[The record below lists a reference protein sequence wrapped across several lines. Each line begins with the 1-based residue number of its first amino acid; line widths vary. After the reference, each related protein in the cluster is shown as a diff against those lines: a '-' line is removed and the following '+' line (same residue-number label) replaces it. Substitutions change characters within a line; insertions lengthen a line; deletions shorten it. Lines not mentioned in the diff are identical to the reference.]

1 MYRESALDEIRIENL
16 EVFAHHG
23 VYPEETREGQNF
35 YVNAVLYTDTRLAGE
50 QDELM
55 LSTNYGEVSL
65 FIHEWMQKYTFKLLE
80 AVAEHLSRELLLRF
94 PYVASLDL
102 EIRKPHAPIPLS
114 FSSVSVKIHR
124 GRHRAYIA
132 LGSNMGNSKAYI
144 TNAIE
149 AMRQHPLME
158 VRKVS
163 SLITTAPYGGV
174 EQEDFLNGALCL
186 DTLLSPEELL
196 EELHKIEASAG
207 RERLVHWGPRTLDL
221 DILFYDQLVYDSENL
236 VIPHGDLCNREFV
249 LEPMNEI
256 APYLRHPVCGKTV
269 AVLLQELRDREQCQE

>member
-1 MYRESALDEIRIENL
+1 MYREAALDEIRIENL

-35 YVNAVLYTDTRLAGE
+35 YVNVVLYTDIEAAGK

-65 FIHEWMQKYTFKLLE
+65 FIHEWMQKHTFKLLE

-94 PYVASLDL
+94 PYVVSVDL
-102 EIRKPHAPIPLS
+102 EIRKPHAPIPLN

-124 GRHRAYIA
+124 GWHRAYIA
-132 LGSNMGNSKAYI
+132 LGSNIGDTRAVI
-144 TNAIE
+144 ANAIE

-158 VRKVS
+158 VQRVS
-163 SLITTAPYGGV
+163 SLIVTAPYGGV
-174 EQEDFLNGALCL
+174 EQDDFLNGVLCL

-196 EELHKIEASAG
+196 EELHKMEASAG

-221 DILFYDQLVYDSENL
+221 DILFYDHLVYHSENL
-236 VIPHGDLCNREFV
+236 VIPHGDLCNRVFV

-256 APYLRHPVCGKTV
+256 DPYFIHPVCGKTI
-269 AVLLQELRDREQCQE
+269 AQLLRELREKE

>member
-1 MYRESALDEIRIENL
+1 MYREAALDEIRIENL

-35 YVNAVLYTDTRLAGE
+35 YVNVVLYTDIEAAGK
-50 QDELM
+50 QDELT

-65 FIHEWMQKYTFKLLE
+65 FIHEWMQKHTFKLLE
-80 AVAEHLSRELLLRF
+80 AVADHLSRELLLRF
-94 PYVASLDL
+94 PYVVSLDL
-102 EIRKPHAPIPLS
+102 EIRKPHAPIPLN

-124 GRHRAYIA
+124 GWHRAYIA
-132 LGSNMGNSKAYI
+132 LGSNIGDTRAVI
-144 TNAIE
+144 ANAIE

-158 VRKVS
+158 VQRVS
-163 SLITTAPYGGV
+163 SLIVTAPYGGV
-174 EQEDFLNGALCL
+174 EQDDFLNGVLCL

-196 EELHKIEASAG
+196 EELHKMEASAG

-221 DILFYDQLVYDSENL
+221 DILFYDHLVYYSENL

-256 APYLRHPVCGKTV
+256 DPYFIHPVCGKTI
-269 AVLLQELRDREQCQE
+269 AQLLRELREKE

>member
-1 MYRESALDEIRIENL
+1 MYREAALDEIRIENL

-35 YVNAVLYTDTRLAGE
+35 YVNVVLYTDIEAAGE
-50 QDELM
+50 QDELT

-65 FIHEWMQKYTFKLLE
+65 FIHEWMQKHTFKLLE

-94 PYVASLDL
+94 PYVVSLDL
-102 EIRKPHAPIPLS
+102 EIRKPHAPIPLN

-124 GRHRAYIA
+124 GWHRSYIA
-132 LGSNMGNSKAYI
+132 LGSNIGDTRAVI
-144 TNAIE
+144 ANAIE

-158 VRKVS
+158 VQRVS
-163 SLITTAPYGGV
+163 SLIVTAPYGGV
-174 EQEDFLNGALCL
+174 EQDDFLNGVLCL

-196 EELHKIEASAG
+196 EELHKMEASAG

-221 DILFYDQLVYDSENL
+221 DILFYDHLVYHSENL
-236 VIPHGDLCNREFV
+236 VIPHGDLCNRVFV

-256 APYLRHPVCGKTV
+256 DPYFIHPVCGKTI
-269 AVLLQELRDREQCQE
+269 AQLLRELREKE

>member
-1 MYRESALDEIRIENL
+1 MYREAALDEIRIENL

-35 YVNAVLYTDTRLAGE
+35 YVNVVLYTDIEAAGE
-50 QDELM
+50 QDELT

-65 FIHEWMQKYTFKLLE
+65 FIHEWMQKHTFKLLE

-94 PYVASLDL
+94 PYVVSLDL
-102 EIRKPHAPIPLS
+102 EIRKPHAPIPLN

-124 GRHRAYIA
+124 GWHRAYIA
-132 LGSNMGNSKAYI
+132 LGSNIGDTRAVI
-144 TNAIE
+144 ANAIE

-158 VRKVS
+158 VQRVS
-163 SLITTAPYGGV
+163 SLIVTAPYGGV
-174 EQEDFLNGALCL
+174 EQDDFLNGVLCL

-196 EELHKIEASAG
+196 EELHKMEASAG

-221 DILFYDQLVYDSENL
+221 DILFYDHLVYYSENL

-256 APYLRHPVCGKTV
+256 DPYFIHPVCGKTI
-269 AVLLQELRDREQCQE
+269 AQLLRELREKE

>member
-1 MYRESALDEIRIENL
+1 MYREAALDEIRIENL

-35 YVNAVLYTDTRLAGE
+35 YVNVVLYTDIEAAGE
-50 QDELM
+50 QDELT

-65 FIHEWMQKYTFKLLE
+65 FIHEWMQKHTFKLLE

-94 PYVASLDL
+94 PYVVSLDL
-102 EIRKPHAPIPLS
+102 EIRKPHAPIPLN

-124 GRHRAYIA
+124 GWHRSYIA
-132 LGSNMGNSKAYI
+132 LGSNIGDTRAVI
-144 TNAIE
+144 ANAIE

-158 VRKVS
+158 VQRVS
-163 SLITTAPYGGV
+163 SLIVTAPYGGV
-174 EQEDFLNGALCL
+174 EQDDFLNGVLCL

-196 EELHKIEASAG
+196 EELHKMEASAG

-221 DILFYDQLVYDSENL
+221 DILFYDHLVYHSENL

-256 APYLRHPVCGKTV
+256 DPYFIHPVCGKTI
-269 AVLLQELRDREQCQE
+269 AQLLRELREKE

>member
-1 MYRESALDEIRIENL
+1 MYREAALDEIRIENL

-35 YVNAVLYTDTRLAGE
+35 YVNVVLYTDIEAAGE
-50 QDELM
+50 QDELT

-65 FIHEWMQKYTFKLLE
+65 FIHEWMQKHTFKLLE

-94 PYVASLDL
+94 PYVVSLDL
-102 EIRKPHAPIPLS
+102 EIRKPHAPIPLN

-124 GRHRAYIA
+124 GWHRAYIA
-132 LGSNMGNSKAYI
+132 LGSNIGDTRAVI
-144 TNAIE
+144 ANAIE

-158 VRKVS
+158 VQRVS
-163 SLITTAPYGGV
+163 SLIVTAPYGGV
-174 EQEDFLNGALCL
+174 EQDDFLNGVLCL

-196 EELHKIEASAG
+196 EELHKMEASAG

-221 DILFYDQLVYDSENL
+221 DILFYDHLVYHSENL
-236 VIPHGDLCNREFV
+236 VIPHGDLCNRVFV

-256 APYLRHPVCGKTV
+256 DPYFIHPVCGKTI
-269 AVLLQELRDREQCQE
+269 AQLLRELREKE

>member
-1 MYRESALDEIRIENL
+1 MYREAALDEIRIENL

-35 YVNAVLYTDTRLAGE
+35 YVNVVLYTDIEAAGE
-50 QDELM
+50 QDELT

-65 FIHEWMQKYTFKLLE
+65 FIHEWMQKHTFKLLE

-94 PYVASLDL
+94 PYVVSLDL
-102 EIRKPHAPIPLS
+102 EIRKPHAPIPLN

-124 GRHRAYIA
+124 GWHRAYIA
-132 LGSNMGNSKAYI
+132 LGSNIGDTRAVI
-144 TNAIE
+144 ANAIE

-158 VRKVS
+158 VQRVS
-163 SLITTAPYGGV
+163 SLIVTAPYGGV
-174 EQEDFLNGALCL
+174 EQDDFLNGVLCL

-196 EELHKIEASAG
+196 EELHKMEASAG
-207 RERLVHWGPRTLDL
+207 RVRLVHWGPRTLDL
-221 DILFYDQLVYDSENL
+221 DILFYDHLVYHSENL

-256 APYLRHPVCGKTV
+256 DPYFIHPVCGKTI
-269 AVLLQELRDREQCQE
+269 AQLLRELREKE

>member
-1 MYRESALDEIRIENL
+1 MYREAALDEIRIENL

-35 YVNAVLYTDTRLAGE
+35 YVNVVLYTDIEAAGE
-50 QDELM
+50 QDELT

-65 FIHEWMQKYTFKLLE
+65 FIHEWMQKHTFKLLE

-94 PYVASLDL
+94 PYVVSLDL
-102 EIRKPHAPIPLS
+102 EIRKPHAPIPLN

-124 GRHRAYIA
+124 GWHRAYIA
-132 LGSNMGNSKAYI
+132 LGSNIGDTRAVI
-144 TNAIE
+144 ANAIE

-158 VRKVS
+158 VQRVS
-163 SLITTAPYGGV
+163 SLIITAPYGGV
-174 EQEDFLNGALCL
+174 EQDDFLNGVLCL

-196 EELHKIEASAG
+196 EELHKMEASAG

-221 DILFYDQLVYDSENL
+221 DILFYDHLVYYSENL

-256 APYLRHPVCGKTV
+256 DPYFIHPVCGKTI
-269 AVLLQELRDREQCQE
+269 AQLLRELREKE